1 MSADPPSEQACAE
14 PVGEVPEAA
23 VRFARESD
31 MPEICGI
38 VDHYIANT
46 SFNFR
51 TAPQQPEEWLAEW
64 TRLHARYPWLVA
76 CDGGAVLGVAYAT
89 PWKAREAYDW
99 SVEVTTYVD
108 HRAARRGI
116 GRALY
121 SRLLPMLDAQGYR
134 TEIAVIGL
142 PNAASVG
149 FHEAFGFRHA
159 GTLREV
165 GWKHGG
171 WHDVG
176 LWQRC
181 VEPLG
186 GEPREI
192 RLVPASVG

>member
-1 MSADPPSEQACAE
+1 MPADEPNEPACAE
-14 PVGEVPEAA
+14 PNAA
-23 VRFARESD
+23 LALRFARASD
-31 MPEICGI
+31 MPAICRI
-38 VDHYIANT
+38 VDHYIATT

-51 TAPQQPEEWLAEW
+51 SAPQHPDEWLAEW

-76 CDGGAVLGVAYAT
+76 ADGDAVVGLAYAA

-99 SVEVTTYVD
+99 SVEVTTYVAHD
-108 HRAARRGI
+108 AVRRGI
-116 GRALY
+116 GRVLY

-142 PNAASVG
+142 PNAASVA
-149 FHEAFGFRHA
+149 FHEAFGFHHA

-165 GWKHGG
+165 GWKRGG

-186 GEPREI
+186 GEPTAI
-192 RLVPASVG
+192 RPVPASLA